1 MQKDKMKIGVIG
13 LGYVGFPLACTIAKN
28 KSYKVFGFDLSK
40 EKIDLINQKKSP
52 IEDKQAEKDI
62 KTVKITAS
70 TDPEIL
76 KDSDIFIVCVPTPV
90 FNDHTPD
97 LDPIKNAT
105 KTISKYL
112 KNGSLVIIESTINP
126 GVCEEVIIPILET
139 ETKLKSGKDFDLA
152 HCPERINPGDPKW
165 NVYNIPCNIGATT
178 PQACKKAAN
187 FYRSFINAEINEMS
201 SLKTAEATKIIENT
215 FRDINIAY
223 VNELAKSFD
232 ILGID
237 LTEVIR
243 GASNKPFAF
252 MPHFPSFGVG
262 GHCIPVDPYYL
273 IERAKK
279 SGFDHKFVRIAR
291 EINNSM
297 PQYTVDLLTD
307 ALNSIGKPIKNTRI
321 GILGISFKA
330 NISDKRESPALT
342 IIKLL
347 QKKGANLSIFDP
359 YCLKDST
366 GNSLEELLQNVD
378 AVLIATD
385 HKEFKKLTPLDF
397 QKHNIK
403 VVIDGKNIYDKQ
415 AFLGTDIIYK
425 GIGRG

>member
-1 MQKDKMKIGVIG
+1 MKIGVIG

-165 NVYNIPCNIGATT
+165 NVYNIPRNIGATT

-243 GASNKPFAF
+243 VASNKPFAF
-252 MPHFPSFGVG
+252 MPHFPSCGVG

-415 AFLGTDIIYK
+415 AFLGTE
-425 GIGRG
+425 IGRAHV

>member
-1 MQKDKMKIGVIG
+1 MKIGVIG

-152 HCPERINPGDPKW
+152 HCPERINPGDPKC
-165 NVYNIPCNIGATT
+165 NVYNIPRNIGATT

-252 MPHFPSFGVG
+252 MPHFPSCGVG

>member
-1 MQKDKMKIGVIG
+1 MKIGVIG

-165 NVYNIPCNIGATT
+165 NVYNIPRNIGATT

-252 MPHFPSFGVG
+252 MPHFPSCGVG

>member
-165 NVYNIPCNIGATT
+165 NVYNIPRNIGATT

-252 MPHFPSFGVG
+252 MPHFPSCGVG